1 MWTKQF
7 WKDALERAVK
17 SSAQVLILA
26 WPLADGVFNVFEVN
40 AARAAGIGAGAFVL
54 SILTSV
60 VSVSVGTRG
69 TASIVDDVTYR
80 RP

>member
-17 SSAQVLILA
+17 GTAQVLILA

-40 AARAAGIGAGAFVL
+40 AERAAGIGTGAFVL

-60 VSVSVGTRG
+60 VSAQVGNKG
-69 TASIVDDVTYR
+69 TASAVDDVTYR
-80 RP
+80 P